1 MWHFSLFSEGS
12 AALAAN
18 INLEPQGAL
27 QPPIHPTTSLTVPC
41 ASCFEGNEFQI
52 VLIRLSH
59 FNSHALPFFG
69 GHCFDLSVTQ
79 PLPNPPSLS
88 SSSDC
93 ECPNQP
99 IVQLQSGPK
108 AHTALAGTKVL
119 QNKEKMAPAPV
130 VETIPTIGRPHNL
143 FLGGHQCI
151 WRKTRMRWSSRG
163 WGLDSIAVSL
173 FGHMTGG
180 TGKVLISAKECQN
193 TRSKESF

>member
-18 INLEPQGAL
+18 INLEPQGVL

-59 FNSHALPFFG
+59 FNSHALPFIG

-119 QNKEKMAPAPV
+119 QNKEKRAPAPV
-130 VETIPTIGRPHNL
+130 VEIIPTIGRPHSL
-143 FLGGHQCI
+143 FLGGRQCI
-151 WRKTRMRWSSRG
+151 WRKTRKRWSSSG
-163 WGLDSIAVSL
+163 D
-173 FGHMTGG
+173 
-180 TGKVLISAKECQN
+180 
-193 TRSKESF
+193 

>member
-1 MWHFSLFSEGS
+1 MWQFSLFSEGS

-18 INLEPQGAL
+18 INLEPQGVL

-59 FNSHALPFFG
+59 FNSHATPFFG

-130 VETIPTIGRPHNL
+130 VETIPQLEGPTIYSQVDIKIAQNREEVVQQW
-143 FLGGHQCI
+143 LGIRQHCRLTLWTYDWWYRKSTHQ
-151 WRKTRMRWSSRG
+151 RQR
-163 WGLDSIAVSL
+163 VSEL
-173 FGHMTGG
+173 ELLTP
-180 TGKVLISAKECQN
+180 
-193 TRSKESF
+193 

>member
-18 INLEPQGAL
+18 INLEPQGVL
-27 QPPIHPTTSLTVPC
+27 QPPIHPTTSLTVLC
-41 ASCFEGNEFQI
+41 ASCFEGKDFQI

-59 FNSHALPFFG
+59 FNSHALPFIG

-119 QNKEKMAPAPV
+119 QNKKKMAPAPV
-130 VETIPTIGRPHNL
+130 MESIPQLEGPTVYSQADTNAYGAKQGR
-143 FLGGHQCI
+143 GGP
-151 WRKTRMRWSSRG
+151 
-163 WGLDSIAVSL
+163 AVV
-173 FGHMTGG
+173 GD
-180 TGKVLISAKECQN
+180 
-193 TRSKESF
+193 